1 MNQSEIILYKT
12 EDGAV
17 KIDTIFQ
24 HETIWLNQN
33 SMAELFGVNVPA
45 ISKHLKNIFEEG
57 ELQKEATTSIME
69 TVQGV
74 KNVKAQFYKHFTI
87 LNKFDSL
94 TMWSGLKLQV
104 LSSILE
110 HTTAHKTTW
119 RILCSSK
126 LLH

>member
-12 EDGAV
+12 EDGAI

-24 HETIWLNQN
+24 NESIWLTQKM
-33 SMAELFGVNVPA
+33 MAELFDVQRPA
-45 ISKHLKNIFEEG
+45 ITKHLSSIHDEG
-57 ELQKEATTSIME
+57 ELVREATTSIME

-119 RILCSSK
+119 R
-126 LLH
+126 